1 MNFWNI
7 KFSKR
12 FFIYINNI
20 ERLIYLYH
28 LVSILGIRE
37 SNCATGTI
45 IGPTSGVYIGGI
57 PKNFLKRLGGS
68 DSRTKVNIRSTTHTR
83 MFFSCYF
90 CDSASFFRK
99 QILKVADDSQIRFK
113 KKTCRLFFVD
123 FLLFYFLI
131 KIICR
136 GIHFLIFSW

>member
-57 PKNFLKRLGGS
+57 PKNFLRRLGGS
-68 DSRTKVNIRSTTHTR
+68 DSRTRVNIRSTTHTR
-83 MFFSCYF
+83 NVFFSVIFMIQLLFSENKFWKLQMTVRYGLKKRPVCYF
-90 CDSASFFRK
+90 
-99 QILKVADDSQIRFK
+99 L
-113 KKTCRLFFVD
+113 
-123 FLLFYFLI
+123 
-131 KIICR
+131 
-136 GIHFLIFSW
+136 LIFCYFIF